1 MTLVTEDINYRGKVL
16 SRTYFFFSLS
26 DRKIKRSKTQW
37 GTKYSNMEYQ
47 HSSIL
52 LRLKHLQMTFQFSGT
67 QDLYWHLRIYMCVCV
82 YIFIFKKTLLQVS
95 EVLKGRDYFK
105 YILGA
110 FSQWNYRHIIIEW
123 KIPDGLSWSNLYTS
137 KRDIML

>member
-1 MTLVTEDINYRGKVL
+1 MTLVTENVNYRGKVL
-16 SRTYFFFSLS
+16 SRSYFFSLS
-26 DRKIKRSKTQW
+26 DREIKRRKTQW
-37 GTKYSNMEYQ
+37 GTEYQ

-52 LRLKHLQMTFQFSGT
+52 LWLKHLQMTFQFSGI
-67 QDLYWHLRIYMCVCV
+67 QDLYWHLRCQKHI
-82 YIFIFKKTLLQVS
+82 KKKKKPLLQVS

-110 FSQWNYRHIIIEW
+110 FPLWNYRHIIIEW